1 VERNYFVEIDL
12 ELLEKD
18 VFKEVISDGEFETIA
33 VWTDG
38 DWALISSAHFMEKNQ
53 EGYSPVCLIHKNEM
67 SSASDTAD
75 YVEELIR
82 VIEQKLNPLSI
93 SEGEPI

>member
-1 VERNYFVEIDL
+1 M

-33 VWTDG
+33 IWMDG
-38 DWALISSAHFMEKNQ
+38 DWSLISSAHYMEKMQ
-53 EGYSPVCLIHKNEM
+53 EGYSPVYLIHKKEM

-82 VIEQKLNPLSI
+82 TVEYKLNRSSI

>member
-1 VERNYFVEIDL
+1 VEIDL

-33 VWTDG
+33 IWMDG
-38 DWALISSAHFMEKNQ
+38 DWSLISSAHYMEKMQ
-53 EGYSPVCLIHKNEM
+53 EGYSPVYLIHKKEM

-82 VIEQKLNPLSI
+82 TVEYKLNRSSI